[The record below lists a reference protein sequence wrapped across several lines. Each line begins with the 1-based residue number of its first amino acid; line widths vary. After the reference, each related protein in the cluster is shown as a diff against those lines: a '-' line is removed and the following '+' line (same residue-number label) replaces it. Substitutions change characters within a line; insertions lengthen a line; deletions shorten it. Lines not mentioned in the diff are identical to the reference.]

1 MKILLVKAIAPIWL
15 FISLTITILI
25 LYHLSESEKLV
36 VVFITVNCLIGIG
49 YILCQLKSLI
59 QNEQRRF
66 LTEYLERYIHG

>member
-1 MKILLVKAIAPIWL
+1 MRVLVLKAIAPIWL
-15 FISLTITILI
+15 FISITITILI